1 MRTCQSCGLEN
12 PDDRDFCDCGEY
24 LRWDP
29 TGFQQAVTPEMAAQA
44 AAEAPAPAEPD
55 PAQPAQPA
63 AAAPP
68 PPAQPQEPAAPPP
81 PPPAAPPQQQ
91 TPESAFQTYAAPPP
105 PVPPQDFPSGEPE
118 TPEAGNGHAL
128 IPTPPPQPAAPPPNA
143 AAGGT
148 LVQGAVPAPPPPP
161 PPSAAP
167 EPPAMAS
174 ITLQLPDEDPVKG
187 DALALG
193 VDPGGRERIQAIVR
207 NQSGIVDNYELKV
220 AGLPD
225 EWWTIYPNT
234 LYLVPF
240 GTGGTYEQQIEVH
253 LHPPRTPEA
262 EARLWDLGLVAHS
275 KAYNTVAASSEFVLG
290 IQPFEQ
296 FETKVK
302 PERASGRRKAK
313 YQVSVE
319 NKANAPVRIGFEG
332 TEPDSECKF
341 GFAPGQV
348 ELAPGQ
354 TTQTTMTVRPPKQI
368 WIGRAHE
375 RRLEVKTHTGENAD
389 LMEAQQAASDE
400 DAYFDQLSGEGEEGA
415 EGGGHADAA
424 KGLVKQAGARM
435 KGGSRGPSLSVG
447 PQGVK
452 LREPVVRPAR
462 PRMQQKNIRL
472 DQLKMPSRSGGAP
485 PPITG
490 PLLPTQAVFR
500 QKSWL
505 PWWVAV
511 VIPLLALLAL
521 MLFLFLPKSTTVPD
535 VVGQKSAFDAEK
547 KITEA
552 GLTLNPQ
559 QKTAVVKDA
568 KQVGFV
574 LEQTPKAGE
583 KAEKGKTQIS
593 VVIGIGSGQ
602 IEVPKIVGLDLAT
615 AEKTLRESKLTLG
628 KSSINPPDPKAKI
641 SSQIPGEREVV
652 KEGTPVDFFYTDP
665 EAAKKKKEAAA
676 AAAAGGGAGAGGGG
690 GGGGGAAADIIVPA
704 INKQELDAFAGNI
717 SKLKLVPEVVK
728 QFDNSPK
735 GTLFATD
742 PPGGT
747 KVEAGSK
754 VKLLVSAGFPQVAFD
769 DDKNVLL
776 IDGATGKKLPPIAEG
791 SQREKDPTWS
801 FAGDRVAFQSE
812 GQVFLKDPAKP
823 KDAAIPLTQQGDFF
837 KDLAW
842 APTGNANVLAMIR
855 VPDKGLNELC
865 FGQITKDGM
874 TPACLAGPKDVVMSN
889 TINWSPDGK
898 SVLVFGI
905 KVDANGAPAG
915 QFGMMRFTTKK
926 PFSFDPKDWKAPTRF
941 LSDVSETDKG
951 MIDAAISPD
960 GKQMAVIANF
970 NQPGQFRVELAK
982 RNDFLLQNPTE
993 LKVKACKVIW
1003 RPDGKELLIVQADDC
1018 NDFVTGDLVKIRLDQ
1033 PDQQQ
1038 QLRLA
1043 GDNPSYQPLTIQK

>member
-29 TGFQQAVTPEMAAQA
+29 TGFVQAVTPEMAAGA
-44 AAEAPAPAEPD
+44 AAETPPPAEP
-55 PAQPAQPA
+55 
-63 AAAPP
+63 AAPP
-68 PPAQPQEPAAPPP
+68 PPAEPAQPQAAAPPPPP
-81 PPPAAPPQQQ
+81 PPPAAPDTEAP
-91 TPESAFQTYAAPPP
+91 FQTYAAPPP
-105 PVPPQDFPSGEPE
+105 PVPPTDDPTPDPQPAAPA
-118 TPEAGNGHAL
+118 PEADNGHAI
-128 IPTPPPQPAAPPPNA
+128 IPTPPPMATPPAGK
-143 AAGGT
+143 GGT
-148 LVQGAVPAPPPPP
+148 LVQGAVPAPPPPQP
-161 PPSAAP
+161 PQETPAT
-167 EPPAMAS
+167 PAMAS
-174 ITLQLPDEDPVKG
+174 ITLKLPDEDPVH
-187 DALALG
+187 DDVLALG

-225 EWWTIYPNT
+225 DWWTIYPNT

-240 GTGGTYEQQIEVH
+240 GTGGTYEQQVEIH
-253 LHPPRTPEA
+253 LHPPRSPEA
-262 EARLWDLGLVAHS
+262 EARLWDLALVAHS
-275 KAYNTVAASSEFVLG
+275 KAYTTEAATAPFVLG

-296 FETKVK
+296 FDTKVK
-302 PERASGRRKAK
+302 PERASGRRKVR

-332 TEPDSECKF
+332 VEPDNECKF
-341 GFAPGQV
+341 SFAPGQV
-348 ELAPGQ
+348 EISPGE
-354 TTQTTMTVRPPKQI
+354 TTATTMTVRPPKQI
-368 WIGRAHE
+368 WIGRPHE

-389 LMEAQQAASDE
+389 LLEAQQASADADQ
-400 DAYFDQLSGEGEEGA
+400 DAYLDQMAGEGEEGA
-415 EGGGHADAA
+415 EGGGHGDAA
-424 KGLVKQAGARM
+424 KGLLQKAGVRGPQLA
-435 KGGSRGPSLSVG
+435 KGGMRGPQLSVG
-447 PQGVK
+447 PQGVR
-452 LREPVVRPAR
+452 LREPVMRAPRVRG
-462 PRMQQKNIRL
+462 PRLQQRNIRL

-511 VIPLLALLAL
+511 VIPLLALLAG
-521 MLFLFLPKSTTVPD
+521 MLFLLLPKNTTVPN

-547 KITEA
+547 LITEA

-559 QKTAVVKDA
+559 QKTEVVKDA
-568 KQVGFV
+568 KKVGFV

-583 KAEKGKTQIS
+583 KAEKGKTQVS
-593 VVIGIGSGQ
+593 VVIGIGDGQ
-602 IEVPKIVGLDLAT
+602 IEVPKVVDLDLAA
-615 AEKTLRESKLTLG
+615 AEKKLRESKLTLG

-641 SSQIPGEREVV
+641 VSQIPAEREVV
-652 KEGTPVDFFYTDP
+652 KEGTPVDIFYLDP
-665 EAAKKKKEAAA
+665 AAEKAKKEAEAKKKK
-676 AAAAGGGAGAGGGG
+676 GGAGGAAGGGG

-704 INKQELDAFAGNI
+704 IAGQELDAFAQKI
-717 SKLKLVPEVVK
+717 SKDKLVPQVVK
-728 QFDNSPK
+728 KFDNSPK

-747 KVEAGSK
+747 KVAAGST
-754 VKLLVSAGFPQVAFD
+754 VKLLVSAGFPELAFD

-776 IDGATGKKLPPIAEG
+776 ISGANGEKLDPIAKG

-812 GQVFLKDPAKP
+812 GQIFLKNPAKP
-823 KDAAIPLTQQGDFF
+823 DEEAIPLTQQGDFF

-865 FGQITKDGM
+865 LGQITKDGM
-874 TPACLAGPKDVVMSN
+874 TPACLAGPKDVMMTNAV
-889 TINWSPDGK
+889 NWAPDGK
-898 SVLVFGI
+898 QILVFGF
-905 KVDANGAPAG
+905 KVDANGQPTGA
-915 QFGMMRFTTKK
+915 FGMLRFTTKK
-926 PFSFDPKDWKAPTRF
+926 PFSFDVKDYKRPTKF
-941 LSDVSETDKG
+941 LSDVSQTDKG

-960 GKQMAVIANF
+960 GKQIAVVANF
-970 NQPGQFRVELAK
+970 NQPGQFRVSIAK
-982 RNDFLLQNPTE
+982 RKDFLLQNARE

-1003 RPDGKELLIVQADDC
+1003 LPDQTELLVVQADDC
-1018 NDFVTGDLVKIRLDQ
+1018 NTFTTGDLVRVNIKN

-1043 GDNPSYQPLTIQK
+1043 GDNPSYQPLTIK